1 MIIEKHAR
9 RERFRGS
16 PGRLCPKPAP
26 HFVLRT
32 LKKELQYECSG
43 EGHSLW
49 QLLEHDKRNDETAK
63 STLVADT

>member
-32 LKKELQYECSG
+32 LKKSFNLNVLAKATASG
-43 EGHSLW
+43 NF
-49 QLLEHDKRNDETAK
+49 EHDKRNDETAK